1 PEVVVDRHREPDRV
15 AHRRLLQHRLV
26 QRERGGAGGLHAD
39 LEQHPLL
46 DLVVTAEEAFER
58 ARHVDRLHLGEVA
71 ELADVHAEDR
81 GARGSDEIDGAQHR
95 AVASEAHRQ
104 VEAVADVVVA
114 VAGADTADTGRDR
127 VGFRD
132 AHLVTVLE
140 QPACGRP
147 RQLVR
152 LEALGVDDEPDD
164 RHQGFLAWTKY
175 STLPCA
181 PRRGDSIV
189 PMMSAPRAASAPV
202 TSSSVRA
209 RIESSRMT
217 PRAFAASRRLAS
229 NCGFTS
235 STRSAPGAAHA
246 SSAAATVRSEM
257 KERSAT
263 TTSTAPPIDAMSRL
277 RTLVRSRRSTRSS
290 RVSRSWSCPCP
301 TSTAIT
307 CRAPRWSR
315 QSVNPPVD
323 APASSARR
331 PVTSMPK
338 CSSAASSLSP
348 PRLTNRG
355 SPPRSSTGS
364 PGATSR
370 AGLVVGAPATVT
382 CPAAISAA
390 ACERLATSPRRTSS
404 LSSRRRAAVTA
415 PQPVDFLAVPEVRLP
430 AAAFFVVRFRAG
442 DFLAGAFLAVFFVVF
457 VAPRARC
464 TALGSCLR
472 RSSICDWSRFTTSR
486 VTTSACA
493 SWLRISP
500 RIVSSSRSLFFLLRS
515 TRSLMMVW
523 ACSACTSPA
532 RTKS

>member
-132 AHLVTVLE
+132 AHLVT
-140 QPACGRP
+140 
-147 RQLVR
+147 

-217 PRAFAASRRLAS
+217 PRARAGSPRTAAS
-229 NCGFTS
+229 
-235 STRSAPGAAHA
+235 PAARGLHPVPRTPA
-246 SSAAATVRSEM
+246 
-257 KERSAT
+257 
-263 TTSTAPPIDAMSRL
+263 APPP
-277 RTLVRSRRSTRSS
+277 
-290 RVSRSWSCPCP
+290 PC
-301 TSTAIT
+301 A
-307 CRAPRWSR
+307 
-315 QSVNPPVD
+315 
-323 APASSARR
+323 AR
-331 PVTSMPK
+331 
-338 CSSAASSLSP
+338 
-348 PRLTNRG
+348 
-355 SPPRSSTGS
+355 
-364 PGATSR
+364 
-370 AGLVVGAPATVT
+370 
-382 CPAAISAA
+382 
-390 ACERLATSPRRTSS
+390 
-404 LSSRRRAAVTA
+404 
-415 PQPVDFLAVPEVRLP
+415 
-430 AAAFFVVRFRAG
+430 
-442 DFLAGAFLAVFFVVF
+442 
-457 VAPRARC
+457 
-464 TALGSCLR
+464 
-472 RSSICDWSRFTTSR
+472 
-486 VTTSACA
+486 
-493 SWLRISP
+493 
-500 RIVSSSRSLFFLLRS
+500 
-515 TRSLMMVW
+515 
-523 ACSACTSPA
+523 
-532 RTKS
+532 